1 MGDMNISP
9 SDLDIGIGDENRK
22 RWLRTGKCSFL
33 PEEREWYQRLYAY
46 GLEDNVPLHE
56 SNG

>member
-1 MGDMNISP
+1 MNISP

-33 PEEREWYQRLYAY
+33 PEERAWYQRLCDY
-46 GLEDNVPLHE
+46 GLEDSFRKLNPTAK
-56 SNG
+56 

>member
-22 RWLRTGKCSFL
+22 RWLRTGKMLSYL
-33 PEEREWYQRLYAY
+33 KNER
-46 GLEDNVPLHE
+46 GINVCMIMD
-56 SNG
+56 